1 MARNGAPMGTRG
13 AERPARRLEGRA
25 RQAVRH
31 FVRILARSGYSPQAI
46 ESEVVSACRGAPKVR
61 LSSIES
67 RRMVEILHV
76 ISMWF
81 SEPQYLDARGHPR
94 PLPARGSPLSMESL
108 LHRVNP
114 KLDFHQAMR
123 SFEQA
128 RVLKRIGARFVPR
141 SQIFI
146 TPAPEYTSSV
156 LWGLFG
162 HLKTIEH
169 NWGKRGTRARLEQ
182 FAWNPRF
189 PVSGAA
195 AFERRI
201 RNIAN
206 RLLVRTDADMHRRE
220 LARRP
225 GERTVQ
231 MGVGFYQFEGGPIPR
246 EYRVQ
251 RSGKSNTR
259 RRPK

>member
-1 MARNGAPMGTRG
+1 MA
-13 AERPARRLEGRA
+13 EW
-25 RQAVRH
+25 
-31 FVRILARSGYSPQAI
+31 S
-46 ESEVVSACRGAPKVR
+46 
-61 LSSIES
+61 
-67 RRMVEILHV
+67 LHV
-76 ISMWF
+76 ISIWF

-94 PLPARGSPLSMESL
+94 PLPARGSPLSIESL
-108 LHRVNP
+108 LRRVNP
-114 KLDFHQAMR
+114 KLDFRQVIR
-123 SFEQA
+123 SFEQTG
-128 RVLKRIGARFVPR
+128 VLKRIGARFVPR

-146 TPAPEYTSSV
+146 SPAPEYSRSA

-169 NWGKRGTRARLEQ
+169 NWGKRGTPARLELY
-182 FAWNPRF
+182 ACNPHF

-195 AFERRI
+195 AFQKRI
-201 RNIAN
+201 RDLAN
-206 RLLVRTDADMHRRE
+206 RLVVRADADMHRRE

-231 MGVGFYQFEGGPIPR
+231 MGVGIYQFDGGPVPR

-259 RRPK
+259 RRVR